1 MKLPISVCMIVR
13 DEEENLPRCLAS
25 IAPHV
30 QEIVVIDTGSQD
42 RSVEIA
48 RSFRAAVGF
57 RAWDD
62 DFAAARN
69 ASLELAKEPWILVLD
84 ADEEFDPSTLP
95 ALEKALEGPGFS
107 RLIRMRLL
115 DAQGGYQEVPLP
127 RLFRNRPDIRYQK
140 PVHES
145 VQEDLWRLGETTPA
159 VCDVVLLHHGYH
171 AQDVAGRG
179 KIERNLRIHRHRRER
194 GEADLFDLFKEAQI
208 LLRPEEAKERREV
221 LEEAFRRLG
230 AASPQERKEWPW
242 AGKLHALFGQDLFY
256 SGEMERAATVLV
268 ENLDEIPTIEF
279 SRARLEFAWRSG
291 HAAANEDIEHL
302 RILGDA
308 PGAKTARIRKAQQE
322 DDAATLETFATA
334 GDVEASVWLSL
345 LFLERTGMAEGMH
358 WLAPLLA
365 KESEQPCVRYA
376 SGVFLAKSGD
386 LKSAT
391 DLLSSVDDF
400 CAPLATAWRA
410 ALRCTSETSAMNI
423 LEEMPAPVHIAQ
435 AGLAAAL
442 ADLAGVRVELDLG
455 FDEAAVKRQAEG
467 WKVFLR

>member
-13 DEEENLPRCLAS
+13 DEEKNLPRCLGS

-30 QEIVVIDTGSQD
+30 QEMVVIDTGSQD

-48 RSFRAAVGF
+48 RSFGATVGF

-84 ADEEFDPSTLP
+84 ADEEFASTLP

-107 RLIRMRLL
+107 RLVRMRLL
-115 DAQGGYQEVPLP
+115 DAQGSYQEVPLP
-127 RLFRNRPDIRYQK
+127 RLFRNRPDIRYRK

-145 VQEDLWRLGETTPA
+145 VQDDLWRLGETAPTA
-159 VCDVVLLHHGYH
+159 CDVVLLHHGYH
-171 AQDVAGRG
+171 GEDVTARG
-179 KIERNLRIHRHRRER
+179 KIERNLHIHRHRREQ
-194 GEADLFDLFKEAQI
+194 GDADLFDLYKEAQI
-208 LLRPEEAKERREV
+208 LLRPEEAAERRAL
-221 LEEAFRRLG
+221 LEEACRKLEETP
-230 AASPQERKEWPW
+230 APVRKEWPW
-242 AGKLHALFGQDLFY
+242 AGKLRALFGQDLFN
-256 SGEMERAATVLV
+256 SGEMARAATALA
-268 ENLDEIPTIEF
+268 EDPDEIPTPEL
-279 SRARLEFAWRSG
+279 SRARLELAWRSG
-291 HAAANEDIEHL
+291 HAAADEDIERLHS
-302 RILGDA
+302 LGDV
-308 PGAKTARIRKAQQE
+308 PGLKTARIRKAQQQ
-322 DDAATLETFATA
+322 DDAAALETFAA
-334 GDVEASVWLSL
+334 GGDIEASVWLSL
-345 LFLERTGMAEGMH
+345 LLLERGGMAEGMH

-386 LKSAT
+386 LKSAG
-391 DLLSSVDDF
+391 DLLSSVNGF
-400 CAPLATAWRA
+400 CAPLATAWRS
-410 ALRCTSETSAMNI
+410 ALRCTSEASAMNI

-442 ADLAGVRVELDLG
+442 ADTAGVRIELDPG
-455 FDEAAVKRQAEG
+455 FAAAAVERQAES